1 MLGRPLGL
9 SRWVGPVVAALIG
22 LATTAIDI
30 GNARNAL
37 IDLAPALAFLVFAV
51 LLAVGLDELGLGLL
65 PVSNLTNLIVATQVN
80 LGVEEFV
87 AVMSLPTLLACTIGF
102 VAYRWTFRQA
112 SQRVAQLASSPNEA
126 RPLPRCVRRRNAS
139 CSCTTQ

>member
-1 MLGRPLGL
+1 MLGRPFGL

-87 AVMSLPTLLACTIGF
+87 AVMSLPTLLVCTIGF

-112 SQRVAQLASSPNEA
+112 SQRVAQLDSSPNEA

>member
-1 MLGRPLGL
+1 MLGRPFGL
-9 SRWVGPVVAALIG
+9 SRWVGPVVTALIG
-22 LATTAIDI
+22 LTTTAIDI

-112 SQRVAQLASSPNEA
+112 SQRVAQLDSSPNEA